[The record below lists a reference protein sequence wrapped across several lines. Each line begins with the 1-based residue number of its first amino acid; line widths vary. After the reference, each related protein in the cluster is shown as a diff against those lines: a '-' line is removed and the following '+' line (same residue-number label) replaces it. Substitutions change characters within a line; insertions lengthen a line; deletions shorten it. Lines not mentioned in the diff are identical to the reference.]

1 MLDRASMMHSVEM
14 RSPYVNKHIFKYFL
28 SLKFKDFFKNNLSK
42 LPLRKSMSKIF
53 PKINWYTQK
62 KYIQTPQ
69 NNWMRKKE
77 SREFFGDIVLSQN
90 KFDQKLF
97 L

>member
-1 MLDRASMMHSVEM
+1 MNIGKILKKKRVKNNNFYLDNLALDLLLISKLPKNLHMLDRASMMHSVEM

-53 PKINWYTQK
+53 PKIN
-62 KYIQTPQ
+62 
-69 NNWMRKKE
+69 
-77 SREFFGDIVLSQN
+77 
-90 KFDQKLF
+90 
-97 L
+97 